1 MTQKPSLNFLSISKV
16 LPKSYR
22 LRLWRLSVGRIA
34 SNSLDLVGLAGIA
47 LLAAS
52 FGSIASGSANRSPIN
67 IPVIGDVLL
76 TEMQA
81 VYVALLVAAVFVLKS
96 FFSIWLNLRTSL
108 TVAQLESEFSKDI
121 ANHFFRHSKLETDV
135 ANSTVAEFQNQ
146 ALYSTSAIAIFL
158 NARISLIAE
167 GSLAVA
173 MVLLFALVNP
183 IATVAML
190 IYLASVMWILS
201 LVLTRKIRR
210 NGRLVMQGS

>member
-1 MTQKPSLNFLSISKV
+1 
-16 LPKSYR
+16 
-22 LRLWRLSVGRIA
+22 
-34 SNSLDLVGLAGIA
+34 
-47 LLAAS
+47 
-52 FGSIASGSANRSPIN
+52 
-67 IPVIGDVLL
+67 
-76 TEMQA
+76 MQA

-121 ANHFFRHSKLETDV
+121 ANHFFRHSKLETDG

-173 MVLLFALVNP
+173 VVLLFALVNP

-190 IYLASVMWILS
+190 DLS
-201 LVLTRKIRR
+201 
-210 NGRLVMQGS
+210 G